1 MNIATWP
8 KPNAPSSDPED
19 LPTALANIPET
30 SHKANDLAFGPGT
43 DRAKDAV
50 MDSAIPQTEAPPPP
64 SRPTPPSR
72 LSSPQASPAQRP
84 TIRTEPRD
92 GDSISA
98 ERDARNRGAVMSPQG
113 RRQK

>member
-30 SHKANDLAFGPGT
+30 SPEANDLAFVPGT

-64 SRPTPPSR
+64 SRPTPPSPLRRRGSR
-72 LSSPQASPAQRP
+72 LHKRP
-84 TIRTEPRD
+84 RPNARRYAPNHAMEIRYRQ
-92 GDSISA
+92 SA
-98 ERDARNRGAVMSPQG
+98 TRGIVER
-113 RRQK
+113 